1 MHGSKAESGDNAE
14 DIPHRLTAK
23 VAGPAIAAGAISL
36 GLVLIGAC
44 GLGQHDVYVAP
55 PPISADGHVATGTR
69 AANSA
74 SPTYVVVIPPS
85 PSWHIAAKTT
95 PRHTSTTSPFPSHP
109 GDTPTSDPFATTT
122 TDPFDE
128 QSFDTPTYTT
138 PPTSTTDPFD
148 EQDTTTTEVTTEPRS
163 PHHRLPSEEGD
174 N

>member
-1 MHGSKAESGDNAE
+1 MHGSKAELGDNAE

-55 PPISADGHVATGTR
+55 PPLSADGHVVTGTR
-69 AANSA
+69 AASA
-74 SPTYVVVIPPS
+74 TSYVVVIPPS
-85 PSWHIAAKTT
+85 PSWHIAARTT
-95 PRHTSTTSPFPSHP
+95 PRPTSTTSPFPSDP
-109 GDTPTSDPFATTT
+109 SFPAATPTM
-122 TDPFDE
+122 DPFDE
-128 QSFDTPTYTT
+128 QSFDPPGNTT
-138 PPTSTTDPFD
+138 PPTSTTDPYGG
-148 EQDTTTTEVTTEPRS
+148 DTTTTAPTSVTTDPQY